1 MYKYKKRFK
10 KNKNVWTKKLHLL
23 QSLFPL
29 VLFMFLLLG
38 SDGSNISF
46 THSFLLILN
55 LKKKRELNG
64 VLVNRGDSYSRK
76 FLDKL
81 KEHMLPCAGLFHILH
96 SSLKERLFLNCMVGK
111 GGFPFQSLQTERWVI
126 NTAAAHRI
134 SVNRI
139 VAQGFTGNN
148 SLELFCYTV
157 FYS

>member
-1 MYKYKKRFK
+1 MNKKTTSPSIFVSSSTFHVSPPGKWWFK
-10 KNKNVWTKKLHLL
+10 HFFY
-23 QSLFPL
+23 S
-29 VLFMFLLLG
+29 LLLT
-38 SDGSNISF
+38 DF
-46 THSFLLILN
+46 EFE
-55 LKKKRELNG
+55 KKKRELNG

-134 SVNRI
+134 SVNRT